1 MLNRRLLLIMAIL
14 LAALLASCSVVFEAG
29 ISGKVVTEVETRT
42 VPIEDVKV
50 FAYTDR
56 GARDSDY
63 QLFIREEN
71 PITRPTEGAG
81 YVAMT
86 KTNANG
92 EFTVNK
98 IVWES
103 KKSEFGKT
111 ADVNKLFLIFYHED
125 YRPEKTDATII
136 SGSTNSDNVYIR
148 MEGTKD
154 TSTLNILVYDV
165 STSTLMDELCTLK
178 YSVGESTETD
188 SSDFTGRT
196 TISISYPKNAEGTA
210 VKLEL
215 MSLGTKWKM
224 TDSAGNVLENPV
236 EEAVLPGNNTISLYM
251 KNYEFILPAF
261 SGYIDNNLTVIDS
274 QHPGSRDNV
283 NDNIRVWVE
292 YLGTDNTWHQFK
304 QTLRANH
311 LTRSVAI
318 TNEDPLIYA
327 HGRFSNVGNDGYNI
341 RVNDETTP
349 EIKFTDSGINI
360 WVSLRIAFD
369 MSDIEHPHETIRYY
383 EFKYYLQQTRSDL
396 GYVTPAEGT
405 LTSDAIEWNLY

>member
-1 MLNRRLLLIMAIL
+1 MRNRRLLFTTALM
-14 LAALLASCSVVFEAG
+14 LAVLLASCSVVFEAG

-154 TSTLNILVYDV
+154 KSTLNILVYDV
-165 STSTLMDELCTLK
+165 STSTLMDEPCTLK

-224 TDSAGNVLENPV
+224 TDSAGNVFF
-236 EEAVLPGNNTISLYM
+236 PG
-251 KNYEFILPAF
+251 
-261 SGYIDNNLTVIDS
+261 
-274 QHPGSRDNV
+274 
-283 NDNIRVWVE
+283 
-292 YLGTDNTWHQFK
+292 
-304 QTLRANH
+304 
-311 LTRSVAI
+311 
-318 TNEDPLIYA
+318 
-327 HGRFSNVGNDGYNI
+327 
-341 RVNDETTP
+341 TTQS
-349 EIKFTDSGINI
+349 TC
-360 WVSLRIAFD
+360 
-369 MSDIEHPHETIRYY
+369 T
-383 EFKYYLQQTRSDL
+383 
-396 GYVTPAEGT
+396 
-405 LTSDAIEWNLY
+405 